1 MQIGLFGGTYNP
13 VHLGHI
19 QVAREIKD
27 GFSLDRI
34 YIIPSALPPHKEPG
48 NMANAVDRL
57 EMARLAFSG
66 EAGFIVS
73 DVELKRSGPS
83 YTIDTLHYFKSLLPE
98 QARLYWILG
107 LDAFLEINTWMSFK
121 ELFKLVPFI
130 VLSRPGEGG
139 GSISCVRERLELFI
153 HNHISGG
160 YTFSEQDRHFSHRT
174 YCPIHCFDVT
184 PIDISSTHI
193 RDALKENRSIQ
204 RMVPNIVENYLKHK
218 RLY

>member
-1 MQIGLFGGTYNP
+1 
-13 VHLGHI
+13 
-19 QVAREIKD
+19 
-27 GFSLDRI
+27 
-34 YIIPSALPPHKEPG
+34 
-48 NMANAVDRL
+48 MANAVDRL

-83 YTIDTLHYFKSLLPE
+83 YTIDTLRYFKSLLPE
-98 QARLYWILG
+98 QARLYCILG

-121 ELFKLVPFI
+121 ALFKLMPFI
-130 VLSRPGEGG
+130 VLSRPGKGG
-139 GSISCVRERLELFI
+139 GSIRRVRKRLETFI
-153 HNHISGG
+153 QDHISDG
-160 YTFSEQDRHFSHRT
+160 YTFSEQTQHFSHRT

-204 RMVPNIVENYLKHK
+204 RMVPEIVENYIKHK